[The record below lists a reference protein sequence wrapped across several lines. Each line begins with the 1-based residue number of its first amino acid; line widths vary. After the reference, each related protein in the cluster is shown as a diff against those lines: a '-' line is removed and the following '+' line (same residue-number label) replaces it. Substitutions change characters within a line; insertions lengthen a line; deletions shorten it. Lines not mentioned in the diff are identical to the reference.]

1 MAQFRKRELNFSFFM
16 LTDIN
21 IPSNVL
27 L

>member
-1 MAQFRKRELNFSFFM
+1 MAQFRKRELNFSFFV

>member
-16 LTDIN
+16 PTDIN